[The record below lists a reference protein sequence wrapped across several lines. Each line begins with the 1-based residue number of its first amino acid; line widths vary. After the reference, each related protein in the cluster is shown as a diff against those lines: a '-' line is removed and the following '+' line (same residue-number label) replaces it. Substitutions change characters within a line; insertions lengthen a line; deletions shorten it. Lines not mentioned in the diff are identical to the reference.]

1 MFAFHKGCPL
11 IFASR
16 IGIVSHFIFNV
27 KHCKER
33 KKQRLFVYK
42 PQVSCQ
48 RALITT
54 VNLHFKKAKQLTPS
68 QPRISF
74 ERSIECVRDHNY
86 LKITFFLFYIFIKSV
101 VNQHNFV
108 EQFLGRN
115 LLQIYLLNRLYYL
128 PQDLHISSTHLRHWQ
143 VKIKSPINGCC
154 KIIKIVDLK
163 LLVR

>member
-1 MFAFHKGCPL
+1 MFVFHKGCPL

-86 LKITFFLFYIFIKSV
+86 LKITFFLILYFYQISRKS
-101 VNQHNFV
+101 
-108 EQFLGRN
+108 
-115 LLQIYLLNRLYYL
+115 
-128 PQDLHISSTHLRHWQ
+128 T
-143 VKIKSPINGCC
+143 
-154 KIIKIVDLK
+154 
-163 LLVR
+163 